1 MKAKKIILDT
11 SIIID
16 GKISQM
22 LTKNEI
28 EGLEEIIVPLAAL
41 DELQSQAS
49 RGREPGFTG
58 LDELKQIRKICEA
71 KKINLRFT
79 GERPSLED
87 IKLARGG
94 RLDAM
99 IRDVAKSEG
108 GVLLTADYVQSLV
121 GDAEGVLTAYTPP
134 EIEIK
139 ELPFE
144 KYFTPDTMSVHLKE
158 DVVPMGKRG
167 KPGKFLLTKIDNK
180 PLTKDEL
187 QKMIFATV
195 ESAKSNPDSFIEAES
210 GGAVVIQHGT
220 YRIVIGRPPFSDG
233 LEITIVKPIVKL
245 SLEDYKLSE
254 KLMQRLKE
262 RAEGIIIAGSPGSG
276 KSTFAASIADFYVKE
291 KNVIVKTLES
301 PRDLQVGPE
310 ITQYGPLNGDYAK
323 TADILLLVRPDYTIF
338 DEVRMDKHFR
348 IFADMRLSGIGMI
361 GVMHSSEA
369 IDAIQRFIGKVE
381 LGIIPHVIDT
391 VIFLKGGE
399 IRNVYELSLTVRVPT
414 GMSEADLA
422 RPLVEVKD
430 FETGKA
436 MYEIYTFGE
445 ENVVIPID
453 DQKQKGNAV
462 ENLAKKIIMQEMRR
476 YDPRAEVSFTSGDRA
491 TVRVDND
498 VIARLIG
505 KEGKNISEVEKSLGI
520 HIDVEPRILSAG
532 KEIDHR
538 LAESGNSL
546 LFMFDKSLHGKL
558 ISIYIGED
566 FIMSATVGQKNEIK
580 IGKNSDIGREILKAM
595 INKRQ
600 IRVLVG

>member
-1 MKAKKIILDT
+1 MKAKKVVLDT
-11 SIIID
+11 SIVID
-16 GKISQM
+16 GKISEM
-22 LTKNEI
+22 LTKSEI

-49 RGREPGFTG
+49 RGREIGFTG
-58 LDELKQIRKICEA
+58 LDELKNIRKICET
-71 KKINLRFT
+71 KKITLRFT

-99 IRDVAKSEG
+99 IRDVAKNENA
-108 GVLLTADYVQSLV
+108 VLLTADYVQGLV
-121 GDAEGVLTAYTPP
+121 GEAEGVLTAYTPP
-134 EIEIK
+134 DIEIK
-139 ELPFE
+139 QLPFE
-144 KYFTPDTMSVHLKE
+144 KYFTPDTMSLHLKE
-158 DVVPMGKRG
+158 DVVPMAKRG
-167 KPGKFLLTKIDNK
+167 KPGQFLLTKIDSK

-187 QKMIFATV
+187 QKMIYETV
-195 ESAKSNPDSFIEAES
+195 ESAKSSPDTFIEAEG

-220 YRIVIGRPPFSDG
+220 YRIAIARPPFSDG
-233 LEITIVKPIVKL
+233 FEITVVRPVVKL
-245 SLEDYKLSE
+245 SLEDYRLSQ

-262 RAEGIIIAGSPGSG
+262 KAEGIVIAGPPGSG
-276 KSTFAASIADFYVKE
+276 KSTLAASIADFYVKK

-310 ITQYGPLNGDYAK
+310 VTQYGPLGGDYAK

-338 DEVRMDKHFR
+338 DEIRMDKHFR
-348 IFADMRLSGIGMI
+348 VFADMRLSGIGMI

-381 LGIIPHVIDT
+381 LGMIPHVIDT

-399 IRNVYELSLTVRVPT
+399 IRSVYELSLTVRVPT

-422 RPLVEVKD
+422 RPLVEVRD

-436 MYEIYTFGE
+436 VYEIYTFGE
-445 ENVVIPID
+445 ENVVVPIKEEQ
-453 DQKQKGNAV
+453 QKNSAI
-462 ENLAKKIIMQEMRR
+462 ENLARKTVMQEIRK
-476 YDPRAEVSFTSGDRA
+476 YDPQAEISFTSPNRI

-505 KEGKNISEVEKSLGI
+505 KEGKNISEVEKNLGI

-546 LFMFDKSLHGKL
+546 LFMFDKSLNGRL
-558 ISIYIGED
+558 ISIYIDED
-566 FIMSATVGQKNEIK
+566 FTMSATVGKKNEIK
-580 IGKNSDIGREILKAM
+580 IGKNSDIGKEIMMAM
-595 INKRQ
+595 INKKP
-600 IRVLVG
+600 IKVIVG